1 MCEQQQQQ
9 QQQQSLSVAW
19 ALAAALTY
27 IELHLQFCLPVNIE
41 IFHAFGQLLI
51 NFSKSQD
58 IQAYT
63 RNINLLSRLNRYNA
77 DVSLS
82 HY

>member
-1 MCEQQQQQ
+1 MGV
-9 QQQQSLSVAW
+9 SVASPP
-19 ALAAALTY
+19 LTY
-27 IELHLQFCLPVNIE
+27 IEIGLQFGLPVNIE

-63 RNINLLSRLNRYNA
+63 RNINLLSCLNRYIA
-77 DVSLS
+77 MSKQQQW
-82 HY
+82 